1 MKAPPTHS
9 VLRLAIG
16 THSPSSQQILAL
28 AIFGGATAGL
38 ISVSSTTTNKDAKN
52 NNKTKKDIVAD
63 DTSSVTTAPHL
74 VQSRATTATAPKL
87 LQPPM
92 SMATIPKIVTLP
104 QILATS
110 DASAERS
117 ASLAATTRIEAAR
130 DLSGSIGPKK
140 FQTARS
146 LSGKDK
152 VSSVTPTDDNNYD
165 DNSTTTIE
173 RKQKP
178 NAFNKRGTQNI
189 EGSNNEGNNSSGS
202 ISDQSSRI
210 LPPPPTTNDE
220 EEEDDS
226 YPAFTPYHHSL
237 LRKYLTPQIWSKL
250 STLQTSYGTTIEDII
265 RAGLALPI
273 GANPPRRVGVL
284 VGDAECYSVFGELLD
299 PIISE
304 YHDIG
309 SYEEWSDPELPME
322 SYFMKKSRDEREH
335 SKTTTAVTAP
345 AVNTSDNTNDYG
357 VIKSCGAD
365 EDSDEND
372 DSSFLLDEEDDMF
385 VEYVALPSSSIY
397 NNAPTLDSQT
407 SPPTLPPPS
416 NISQTPS
423 RRNVETIASK
433 AKAKLRRH
441 STIINNPRL
450 VTNRE
455 VDPEGKYVLSTRI
468 RVARSLDGIK
478 FPPTMSRSERRK
490 VERLIQDCTSNFT
503 GSNLAKGTYLPVLS
517 MSNDQNLDLIER
529 HILFDNPNEWTIASG
544 LGRDW
549 PDGRALYANV
559 TNLQAETPDFMIWVN
574 EEDHLRIMCLRQGGD
589 IQGVFITLMNGIREL
604 ERELTKR
611 GWHFAYDPRLGYL
624 TSCPTNVG
632 TSMRASV
639 HVRLTNLGRLPGFF
653 ELVERL
659 KLEVRGKY
667 GETDRH
673 YTGVFDISNCER
685 LGKSEVHLINVMVE
699 GVCKLIE
706 LERRLEAG
714 QEIDLSQIL
723 GYDEIPGYRGT
734 H

>member
-1 MKAPPTHS
+1 MPPNYMS
-9 VLRLAIG
+9 RLA
-16 THSPSSQQILAL
+16 SQPSSKV
-28 AIFGGATAGL
+28 AIMLGGIAAGA
-38 ISVSSTTTNKDAKN
+38 VGGSSYSINTNDDKQRDVDVAN
-52 NNKTKKDIVAD
+52 ND
-63 DTSSVTTAPHL
+63 APHL
-74 VQSRATTATAPKL
+74 VQSSIKDTISIAKNKIQYPTPQMISPHHTAHRD
-87 LQPPM
+87 
-92 SMATIPKIVTLP
+92 TITKTKVHSNVNPTP
-104 QILATS
+104 QMILATS

-117 ASLAATTRIEAAR
+117 ASLAAATRMEKTKFKTPR
-130 DLSGSIGPKK
+130 SLSGSGFRSKSFP
-140 FQTARS
+140 TARS
-146 LSGKDK
+146 LSGQKK
-152 VSSVTPTDDNNYD
+152 NKEDDND
-165 DNSTTTIE
+165 DNE
-173 RKQKP
+173 VDDYP
-178 NAFNKRGTQNI
+178 
-189 EGSNNEGNNSSGS
+189 GSQVPS
-202 ISDQSSRI
+202 
-210 LPPPPTTNDE
+210 PPKVKE
-220 EEEDDS
+220 EEEDS

-237 LRKYLTPQIWSKL
+237 LRKYLTPQVWSKL
-250 STLQTSYGTTIEDII
+250 SHLTTSYGTSIEDII

-284 VGDAECYSVFGELLD
+284 VGDAECYNVFSDLMD

-304 YHDIG
+304 YHGLDG
-309 SYEEWSDPELPME
+309 RFEEWLDPELPE
-322 SYFMKKSRDEREH
+322 QGYFQPKVPEHIIPKQKPPLQDE
-335 SKTTTAVTAP
+335 
-345 AVNTSDNTNDYG
+345 NDNMNYG
-357 VIKSCGAD
+357 VMKSNGAD
-365 EDSDEND
+365 EDCSEND
-372 DSSFLLDEEDDMF
+372 DSSFLLDEEG
-385 VEYVALPSSSIY
+385 VEYVALPSSTTETA
-397 NNAPTLDSQT
+397 NGTPTT
-407 SPPTLPPPS
+407 SNLA
-416 NISQTPS
+416 QTPS

-433 AKAKLRRH
+433 AKVALRRH

-490 VERLIQDCTSNFT
+490 VERLIKDCTKNFQ
-503 GSNLAKGTYLPVLS
+503 GANLAHGSYLPVLS

-559 TNLQAETPDFMIWVN
+559 TNLQTQTPDFMIWVN
-574 EEDHLRIMCLRQGGD
+574 EEDHLRIMCLRNGGD

-611 GWHFAYDPRLGYL
+611 GWHFAYDPRLGFL

-673 YTGVFDISNCER
+673 YTGVFDISNAER

-699 GVCKLIE
+699 GVAKLIE
-706 LERRLEAG
+706 LERRCEAG
-714 QEIDLSQIL
+714 QEIDLAQIL
-723 GYDEIPGYRGT
+723 GYDDLNGYRRAN
-734 H
+734 

>member
-1 MKAPPTHS
+1 MS
-9 VLRLAIG
+9 RLAS
-16 THSPSSQQILAL
+16 HPSSKV
-28 AIFGGATAGL
+28 AIVLGGIAAG
-38 ISVSSTTTNKDAKN
+38 VVGSSYTTNIDTDKESDVDVVAN
-52 NNKTKKDIVAD
+52 ND
-63 DTSSVTTAPHL
+63 APHL
-74 VQSRATTATAPKL
+74 VQSSRKDTISIAKNKIQYSTPQMISPHPVHRHRNTIAKNKTHSNVNM
-87 LQPPM
+87 PPQM
-92 SMATIPKIVTLP
+92 
-104 QILATS
+104 ILATS

-117 ASLAATTRIEAAR
+117 ASLAVATRMEKAKFKTPRS
-130 DLSGSIGPKK
+130 LSGSGFRSKSFP
-140 FQTARS
+140 TARS
-146 LSGKDK
+146 LSGHKK
-152 VSSVTPTDDNNYD
+152 NKDDNDD
-165 DNSTTTIE
+165 DNE
-173 RKQKP
+173 VDDDYP
-178 NAFNKRGTQNI
+178 
-189 EGSNNEGNNSSGS
+189 GSQVPS
-202 ISDQSSRI
+202 
-210 LPPPPTTNDE
+210 PPKVKE
-220 EEEDDS
+220 EEEDS

-237 LRKYLTPQIWSKL
+237 LRKYLTPQVWSKL
-250 STLQTSYGTTIEDII
+250 SHLTTSYGTSIEDII

-284 VGDAECYSVFGELLD
+284 VGDAECYNVFSDLMD

-304 YHDIG
+304 YHGLDG
-309 SYEEWSDPELPME
+309 RFEEWSDPELPE
-322 SYFMKKSRDEREH
+322 QGYFQPKVPEHITKPKPLQDE
-335 SKTTTAVTAP
+335 
-345 AVNTSDNTNDYG
+345 NDDDNYG
-357 VIKSCGAD
+357 VMKSNGAD
-365 EDSDEND
+365 EDGFDND
-372 DSSFLLDEEDDMF
+372 DSSFLLDEEG
-385 VEYVALPSSSIY
+385 VEYVALPSSVPSSAE
-397 NNAPTLDSQT
+397 NGTHTT
-407 SPPTLPPPS
+407 SS
-416 NISQTPS
+416 NLAQTPS

-433 AKAKLRRH
+433 AKVALRRH

-490 VERLIQDCTSNFT
+490 VERLIKDCTKNFQGT
-503 GSNLAKGTYLPVLS
+503 NLAHGSYLPVLS

-559 TNLQAETPDFMIWVN
+559 TNLQTQTPDFMIWVN
-574 EEDHLRIMCLRQGGD
+574 EEDHLRIMCLRNGGD

-604 ERELTKR
+604 ERELAKR
-611 GWHFAYDPRLGYL
+611 NWHFAYDPRLGFL

-673 YTGVFDISNCER
+673 YTGVFDISNAER

-699 GVCKLIE
+699 GVAKLIE

-714 QEIDLSQIL
+714 QEIDLAQIL
-723 GYDEIPGYRGT
+723 GYDDLNGYRRAN
-734 H
+734 

>member
-1 MKAPPTHS
+1 MKVPPNYMS
-9 VLRLAIG
+9 RLA
-16 THSPSSQQILAL
+16 TQPSSKV
-28 AIFGGATAGL
+28 AIMLGSIAAG
-38 ISVSSTTTNKDAKN
+38 VVGSSYTTNINTDKESDVVVAN
-52 NNKTKKDIVAD
+52 ND
-63 DTSSVTTAPHL
+63 APHL
-74 VQSRATTATAPKL
+74 VQSSRKD
-87 LQPPM
+87 
-92 SMATIPKIVTLP
+92 TISIAKNKVQYPTP
-104 QILATS
+104 QMISPVPVHRNTIAKNKMHSNVNPTPQMILATS

-117 ASLAATTRIEAAR
+117 ASIAAATRMEKTKLKTPRS
-130 DLSGSIGPKK
+130 LSGSGFRSKSFP
-140 FQTARS
+140 TARS
-146 LSGKDK
+146 LSGQKK
-152 VSSVTPTDDNNYD
+152 NKDDND
-165 DNSTTTIE
+165 D
-173 RKQKP
+173 RDDDYP
-178 NAFNKRGTQNI
+178 
-189 EGSNNEGNNSSGS
+189 GSQVPS
-202 ISDQSSRI
+202 
-210 LPPPPTTNDE
+210 PPRVKE
-220 EEEDDS
+220 EEEDS

-237 LRKYLTPQIWSKL
+237 LRKYLTPQVWSKL
-250 STLQTSYGTTIEDII
+250 SHLTTSYGTSIEDII

-284 VGDAECYSVFGELLD
+284 VGDAECYNVFSDLMD

-304 YHDIG
+304 YHG
-309 SYEEWSDPELPME
+309 LATFEEWSDPELPE
-322 SYFMKKSRDEREH
+322 QGYFQPKIPEHVIPKPQQQDENDD
-335 SKTTTAVTAP
+335 
-345 AVNTSDNTNDYG
+345 VNYG
-357 VIKSCGAD
+357 VMKSNGAD
-365 EDSDEND
+365 EDGVEND
-372 DSSFLLDEEDDMF
+372 DSSFLLDEEG
-385 VEYVALPSSSIY
+385 VEYVALPSSV
-397 NNAPTLDSQT
+397 PTAENGTPTTT
-407 SPPTLPPPS
+407 SNLA
-416 NISQTPS
+416 QTPS

-433 AKAKLRRH
+433 AKVALRRH

-490 VERLIQDCTSNFT
+490 VERLIKDCTKNFQGASLAH
-503 GSNLAKGTYLPVLS
+503 GSYLPVLS

-559 TNLQAETPDFMIWVN
+559 TNLQTQTPDFMIWVN
-574 EEDHLRIMCLRQGGD
+574 EEDHLRIMCLRNGGD

-611 GWHFAYDPRLGYL
+611 GWTFAYDPRLGFL

-673 YTGVFDISNCER
+673 YTGVFDISNAER

-699 GVCKLIE
+699 GVAKLIE

-714 QEIDLSQIL
+714 QEIDLAQIL
-723 GYDEIPGYRGT
+723 GYDDLNGYRRAN
-734 H
+734 

>member
-1 MKAPPTHS
+1 MSK
-9 VLRLAIG
+9 LA
-16 THSPSSQQILAL
+16 TQPSSKV
-28 AIFGGATAGL
+28 AIMLGGIAAG
-38 ISVSSTTTNKDAKN
+38 VVGSSYTTNTNTDKERDIDVANNAATHLAQSSRKDTISIAKN
-52 NNKTKKDIVAD
+52 
-63 DTSSVTTAPHL
+63 
-74 VQSRATTATAPKL
+74 
-87 LQPPM
+87 
-92 SMATIPKIVTLP
+92 KINYPTP
-104 QILATS
+104 QMILATS
-110 DASAERS
+110 DASAEQS
-117 ASLAATTRIEAAR
+117 ASIAAATRLKTPRS
-130 DLSGSIGPKK
+130 LSGGSGFRSKSFP
-140 FQTARS
+140 TARS
-146 LSGKDK
+146 LSGQKK
-152 VSSVTPTDDNNYD
+152 NKEDDDEDNEVD
-165 DNSTTTIE
+165 DY
-173 RKQKP
+173 P
-178 NAFNKRGTQNI
+178 
-189 EGSNNEGNNSSGS
+189 GSQVPS
-202 ISDQSSRI
+202 
-210 LPPPPTTNDE
+210 PPRVKE
-220 EEEDDS
+220 EEEDS

-237 LRKYLTPQIWSKL
+237 LRKYLTPQVWSKL
-250 STLQTSYGTTIEDII
+250 SHLTTSYGTSIEDII

-284 VGDAECYSVFGELLD
+284 VGDAECYNVFSDLMD

-304 YHDIG
+304 YHGLDG
-309 SYEEWSDPELPME
+309 RFGEWSDPELPE
-322 SYFMKKSRDEREH
+322 QGYFQPKVPEHVIPKPPLQDE
-335 SKTTTAVTAP
+335 
-345 AVNTSDNTNDYG
+345 NDNMNYG
-357 VIKSCGAD
+357 VMKSNGAD
-365 EDSDEND
+365 EDGSDD
-372 DSSFLLDEEDDMF
+372 DSSFLLDEEG
-385 VEYVALPSSSIY
+385 VEYVALPSSVPSSTE
-397 NNAPTLDSQT
+397 NGTPTTT
-407 SPPTLPPPS
+407 SNLA
-416 NISQTPS
+416 QTPS

-433 AKAKLRRH
+433 AKVALRRH

-450 VTNRE
+450 VTNKE

-490 VERLIQDCTSNFT
+490 VERLIKDCTKNFQ
-503 GSNLAKGTYLPVLS
+503 GANLAHGSYLPVLS

-559 TNLQAETPDFMIWVN
+559 TNLQTQTPDFMIWVN
-574 EEDHLRIMCLRQGGD
+574 EEDHLRIMCLRNGGD

-604 ERELTKR
+604 ERELTIR

-673 YTGVFDISNCER
+673 YTGVFDISNAER

-699 GVCKLIE
+699 GVAKLIE

-714 QEIDLSQIL
+714 QEIDLAQIL
-723 GYDEIPGYRGT
+723 GYDDLNGYRRAN
-734 H
+734 

>member
-1 MKAPPTHS
+1 MNTKS
-9 VLRLAIG
+9 WSRLA
-16 THSPSSQQILAL
+16 SQSSSKV
-28 AIFGGATAGL
+28 AIVLGGIAAGA
-38 ISVSSTTTNKDAKN
+38 VGSSYTIN
-52 NNKTKKDIVAD
+52 NDDKQRDVDVAND
-63 DTSSVTTAPHL
+63 APHL
-74 VQSRATTATAPKL
+74 LQSSRKDTISIAKNKVHYPTPQMISPHPIHRNTTAKNKIQSNVNLT
-87 LQPPM
+87 PPQM
-92 SMATIPKIVTLP
+92 
-104 QILATS
+104 ILATS

-117 ASLAATTRIEAAR
+117 ASLAAATRMEKTKLKTPR
-130 DLSGSIGPKK
+130 SLSGSGFRSKSFP
-140 FQTARS
+140 TARS
-146 LSGKDK
+146 LSGQKKNKEDDDRDDDYPGSQVPSPPK
-152 VSSVTPTDDNNYD
+152 V
-165 DNSTTTIE
+165 
-173 RKQKP
+173 K
-178 NAFNKRGTQNI
+178 
-189 EGSNNEGNNSSGS
+189 
-202 ISDQSSRI
+202 
-210 LPPPPTTNDE
+210 E
-220 EEEDDS
+220 EEEDS

-237 LRKYLTPQIWSKL
+237 LRKYLTPQVWSKL
-250 STLQTSYGTTIEDII
+250 SHLTTSYGTSIEDII

-284 VGDAECYSVFGELLD
+284 VGDAECYNVFSDLMD

-304 YHDIG
+304 YHGLDG
-309 SYEEWSDPELPME
+309 RFEEWSDPELPE
-322 SYFMKKSRDEREH
+322 QGYFQPKVPEHIKKPKLHQQDE
-335 SKTTTAVTAP
+335 
-345 AVNTSDNTNDYG
+345 NDDINYG
-357 VIKSCGAD
+357 VMKSNGAD
-365 EDSDEND
+365 EDGLEND
-372 DSSFLLDEEDDMF
+372 DSSFLLDEEG
-385 VEYVALPSSSIY
+385 VEYVALPSSVPSTTE
-397 NNAPTLDSQT
+397 NGTPTT
-407 SPPTLPPPS
+407 SNLA
-416 NISQTPS
+416 QTPS

-433 AKAKLRRH
+433 AKVALRRH

-490 VERLIQDCTSNFT
+490 VERLIKDCTKNFQ
-503 GSNLAKGTYLPVLS
+503 GANLAHGSYLPVLS

-559 TNLQAETPDFMIWVN
+559 TNLQTQTPDFMIWVN
-574 EEDHLRIMCLRQGGD
+574 EEDHLRIMCLRNGGD

-611 GWHFAYDPRLGYL
+611 GWIFAYDPRLGYL

-673 YTGVFDISNCER
+673 YTGVFDISNAER

-699 GVCKLIE
+699 GVAKLIE

-714 QEIDLSQIL
+714 QEIDLAQIL
-723 GYDEIPGYRGT
+723 GYDDLNGYRRAN
-734 H
+734 